1 LRLSY
6 DVALNFENAA
16 RGEKVL
22 KSSQVRDEA
31 APRPIGPASAWQRI
45 STEPGY
51 IKAELFGRKTVEE
64 TRKFLEAVLAE
75 ALERRCG
82 QVLIHVRNSK
92 AIFTVE
98 RYGFSRYLEIAFR
111 SAHKIALVGD
121 SWELRVA
128 HQYIATLARMRGV
141 NLRTF
146 MDETAAIEWLL
157 RSGETPSQGP
167 GLP

>member
-1 LRLSY
+1 MLKLP
-6 DVALNFENAA
+6 
-16 RGEKVL
+16 RG
-22 KSSQVRDEA
+22 RDEA
-31 APRPIGPASAWQRI
+31 ATRPLSPIAMWHRI
-45 STEPGY
+45 SAEPGY
-51 IKAELFGRKTVEE
+51 IKAELFGRQTADE

-75 ALERRCG
+75 ALEHRCG

-98 RYGFSRYLEIAFR
+98 RYGFSRYLEIAFK
-111 SAHKIALVGD
+111 SAHKIALMGD
-121 SWELRVA
+121 SLELRVA

-146 MDETAAIEWLL
+146 QDEAAAVEWF
-157 RSGETPSQGP
+157 RSGETPSQVP